1 MSVSIANVNLS
12 TDTFQN
18 WLDKTNQVL
27 DKVSTVV
34 ITTAANT
41 AGGLTGGNASVNGIF
56 SANVIAVGESLRGG
70 TVTTPANL
78 AITSNVV
85 FSGANVGGSVTNF
98 NLSSS
103 NVVID
108 STVTTIS
115 GGTLTVTS
123 NASFKSNTIF
133 INTAGRLGVNTGT
146 PDATL
151 SVVGTANV
159 SGNAKFS
166 SIVTFGANVNIQAN
180 TTLTLSSIPNSGYL
194 FFGNTNSRY
203 LGYDASQYIFAT
215 ANVAIQGTLIT
226 NAINAAANVTLGAGV
241 SSGVY
246 IVGDITGNANTLSR
260 SVTAG
265 SFMSGGGTLST
276 NVTLNANASAAATAS
291 VLVARDANGSF
302 SANVVTV
309 NNLTI
314 SSGTLTSNVSG
325 TVTQANNIL
334 FGGTAYPGAT
344 AATATTVAL
353 RDGSGN
359 ITTNLFIGTATSA
372 RYADLAE
379 MYLADKEYPIGT
391 VVKIGGDK
399 EVTEYTAIDYVR
411 ALGTISDKP
420 AYLMNK
426 DLKGGV
432 PVALKGRVP
441 VRVIGPVKKGQGLG
455 ASALPG
461 VATMNLTN
469 YFGVAL
475 EDYLE
480 YTEGLIEAVIL

>member
-41 AGGLTGGNASVNGIF
+41 VGGLTGGNASVNGIF

-70 TVTTPANL
+70 TVTTGANL

-85 FSGANVGGSVTNF
+85 FSGANVGGAVTNF

-123 NASFKSNTIF
+123 NANFKSNTIF
-133 INTAGRLGVNTGT
+133 INTAGRLGVNTGS

-194 FFGNTNSRY
+194 FFGNTNLRY
-203 LGYDASQYIFAT
+203 LGYDASQYLFAT

-265 SFMSGGGTLST
+265 SYMSGGGTLTS
-276 NVTLNANASAAATAS
+276 NITLNANAASAATAN
-291 VLVARDANGSF
+291 VLVARDSQGNFLANTI
-302 SANVVTV
+302 TV
-309 NNLTI
+309 NSITI
-314 SSGTLTSNVSG
+314 SSGQLTSNVTG
-325 TVTQANNIL
+325 TVTQSNNIL
-334 FGGTAYPGAT
+334 FGGTSYPGAT

-359 ITTNLFIGTATSA
+359 LTTNLFIGTATAA

-379 MYLADKEYPIGT
+379 MYLADQDYPVGT
-391 VVKIGGDK
+391 VVKVGGDK
-399 EVTEYTAIDYVR
+399 EVTEYTAIDYIR

-426 DLKGGV
+426 DLEGGV

>member
-34 ITTAANT
+34 VTTAANT
-41 AGGLTGGNASVNGIF
+41 TGGVTAGNASVNGIF
-56 SANVIAVGESLRGG
+56 SANVLAVGESLRGG
-70 TVTTPANL
+70 TVDVAANL

-123 NASFKSNTIF
+123 NANFKSNTIF
-133 INTAGRLGVNTGT
+133 INTAGRLGVNTGS

-151 SVVGTANV
+151 AVVGTANV

-166 SIVTFGANVNIQAN
+166 GIVTLGANVNIQAN
-180 TTLTLSSIPNSGYL
+180 TTLTLSSVPNSGYL
-194 FFGNTNSRY
+194 YFGNTNLRY
-203 LGYDASQYIFAT
+203 LGYDASQYVFAV
-215 ANVAIQGTLIT
+215 ANVAVQGTLIA
-226 NAINAAANVTLGAGV
+226 NAITAAANVTLGAGV
-241 SSGVY
+241 GSGVY

-265 SFMSGGGTLST
+265 SYMSGGGTLT
-276 NVTLNANASAAATAS
+276 NNITLNANASAAATAS

-302 SANVVTV
+302 SANTITV
-309 NNLTI
+309 NNITI

-325 TVTQANNIL
+325 TITQSNNIL
-334 FGGTAYPGAT
+334 FGGTAYPGALT
-344 AATATTVAL
+344 SIGSTVAL
-353 RDGSGN
+353 RDSSGN
-359 ITTNLFIGTATSA
+359 ITTNLFVGTATAA

-379 MYLADKEYPIGT
+379 MYLADQDYPVGT
-391 VVKIGGDK
+391 VVKVGGDK
-399 EVTEYTAIDYVR
+399 EVTAYTALDYIR

-426 DLKGGV
+426 DLEGGV

-461 VATMNLTN
+461 VATMNITN

-475 EDYLE
+475 EDYTE

>member
-34 ITTAANT
+34 VTTAANT
-41 AGGLTGGNASVNGIF
+41 TGGLTSGNASVNGTF

-70 TVTTPANL
+70 TVAAGANL

-85 FSGANVGGSVTNF
+85 FSGANVGGAVTNF

-123 NASFKSNTIF
+123 NANFKSNTIF
-133 INTAGRLGVNTGT
+133 INTAGRLGVNTGS

-151 SVVGTANV
+151 TVVGTANV
-159 SGNAKFS
+159 SGNAKFAG
-166 SIVTFGANVNIQAN
+166 ITTFQSNTIHQSN
-180 TTLTLSSIPNSGYL
+180 TTLSLSSVPATGYL
-194 FFGNTNSRY
+194 FFGNSGVRTLS
-203 LGYDASQYIFAT
+203 YDGSQYVFAT
-215 ANVAIQGTLIT
+215 ANLAIQGTLVA
-226 NAINAAANVTLGAGV
+226 NAITAAANVTLGSGV

-265 SFMSGGGTLST
+265 SFLSGGGTLTS
-276 NVTLNANASAAATAS
+276 NITLNANASAAATAS
-291 VLVARDANGSF
+291 VLVARDANSSF
-302 SANVVTV
+302 SANVVTAS
-309 NNLTI
+309 L
-314 SSGTLTSNVSG
+314 S
-325 TVTQANNIL
+325 
-334 FGGTAYPGAT
+334 
-344 AATATTVAL
+344 
-353 RDGSGN
+353 
-359 ITTNLFIGTATSA
+359 GTATQSNTLFDVTSGGYRQGAQSAASTMVCRDTNGSIQANIMFGTATAA

-379 MYLADKEYPIGT
+379 LYLSDKDYPTGT
-391 VVKIGGDK
+391 VVKVGGDK
-399 EVTEYTAIDYVR
+399 EITAYTAIDYVR

-426 DLKGGV
+426 DLEGGV

-441 VRVIGPVKKGQGLG
+441 VRVLGLVKKGQGLG
-455 ASALPG
+455 ASAIPG
-461 VATMNLTN
+461 VAAMNAIN
-469 YFGVAL
+469 YFAIAL
-475 EDYLE
+475 EDYVDC
-480 YTEGLIEAVIL
+480 TKEGVIECVIL

>member
-41 AGGLTGGNASVNGIF
+41 AGGLTSGNASVNGTF

-70 TVTTPANL
+70 TVAAGANL

-85 FSGANVGGSVTNF
+85 FSGANVGGAVTNF

-133 INTAGRLGVNTGT
+133 INTAGRLGVNTGS

-166 SIVTFGANVNIQAN
+166 GVVTLGANVNIQAN

-194 FFGNTNSRY
+194 FFGNTNLRY
-203 LGYDASQYIFAT
+203 LGYDASQYVFAT
-215 ANVAIQGTLIT
+215 ANVAVQGTLIA
-226 NAINAAANVTLGAGV
+226 NAITAAANVTLGAGV
-241 SSGVY
+241 GSGVY

-265 SFMSGGGTLST
+265 AFMSGGGTLTS
-276 NVTLNANASAAATAS
+276 NITLNANAAATATAS
-291 VLVARDANGSF
+291 VLVARDANSSF
-302 SANVVTV
+302 SANVVTASLSGTATQSNTLFDV
-309 NNLTI
+309 T
-314 SSGTLTSNVSG
+314 SSGYRQGSQSATASTMVCRDTNASITANV
-325 TVTQANNIL
+325 L
-334 FGGTAYPGAT
+334 FG
-344 AATATTVAL
+344 TATT
-353 RDGSGN
+353 
-359 ITTNLFIGTATSA
+359 A

-379 MYLADKEYPIGT
+379 LYLADDQYPVGT
-391 VVKIGGDK
+391 VIAVGGVA
-399 EVTEYTAIDYVR
+399 EVTAADLSMHQSVIGVV
-411 ALGTISDKP
+411 SDKP
-420 AYLMNK
+420 AYLMNSE
-426 DLKGGV
+426 LEGGT

-441 VRVIGPVKKGQGLG
+441 VRVIGAILKGQPVGP
-455 ASALPG
+455 SQERG
-461 VATMNLTN
+461 VAMWNVGSK
-469 YFGVAL
+469 FGVAL
-475 EDYLE
+475 ETKTGYD
-480 YTEGLIEAVIL
+480 EGLVEVVIL

>member
-41 AGGLTGGNASVNGIF
+41 TGGLTSGNASVNGTF

-70 TVTTPANL
+70 TVAAGANL

-85 FSGANVGGSVTNF
+85 FSGANVGGSVTNY

-123 NASFKSNTIF
+123 NANFKSNTIF
-133 INTAGRLGVNTGT
+133 INTAGRLGVNTGS

-151 SVVGTANV
+151 AVVGTANV

-166 SIVTFGANVNIQAN
+166 GIVTLGANVSIQAN
-180 TTLTLSSIPNSGYL
+180 TTLTLSSVPNSGYL
-194 FFGNTNSRY
+194 FFGNTNLRY
-203 LGYDASQYIFAT
+203 LGYDAAQYVFAV
-215 ANVAIQGTLIT
+215 ANVAVQGTLVA
-226 NAINAAANVTLGAGV
+226 NAITAAANVTLGAGV
-241 SSGVY
+241 GSGVY

-265 SFMSGGGTLST
+265 SFLSGGGTLTS
-276 NVTLNANASAAATAS
+276 NITLNANAAAAATAS
-291 VLVARDANGSF
+291 VLVARDANSSF
-302 SANVVTV
+302 SANVVTAS
-309 NNLTI
+309 L
-314 SSGTLTSNVSG
+314 SGTA
-325 TVTQANNIL
+325 TQANTLFDVTSGGYRQGAQSAAASTMVCRDTNGSIQANIM
-334 FGGTAYPGAT
+334 F
-344 AATATTVAL
+344 
-353 RDGSGN
+353 
-359 ITTNLFIGTATSA
+359 GTATAA

-379 MYLADKEYPIGT
+379 LYLSDRDYPVGT
-391 VVKIGGDK
+391 VVKVGGEK
-399 EVTEYTAIDYVR
+399 EITAYTAIDYVR

-426 DLKGGV
+426 DLEGGV

-441 VRVIGPVKKGQGLG
+441 VRVLGLVKKGQGLG
-455 ASALPG
+455 ASAIPG
-461 VATMNLTN
+461 VAAMNAIN
-469 YFGVAL
+469 YFALAL
-475 EDYLE
+475 EDYQDL
-480 YTEGLIEAVIL
+480 TKEGTIECVIL